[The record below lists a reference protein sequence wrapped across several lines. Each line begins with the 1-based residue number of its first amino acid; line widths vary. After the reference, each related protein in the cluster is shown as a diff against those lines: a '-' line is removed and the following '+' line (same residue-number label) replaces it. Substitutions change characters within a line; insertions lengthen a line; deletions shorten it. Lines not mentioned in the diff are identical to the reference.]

1 VTPSQVVGYKLLVKK
16 FTVTDCDSSRD
27 IFGINSP
34 RENPSNDHPA
44 SAGEI
49 PATNPMSIDQPL
61 SSTNNAAMPEEIAP
75 LTAPWHTNELLPPQV
90 GVNQGKKTLILDLD
104 ETLVHSSFVPTE
116 HCDITLTVDIEGT
129 LRTIYVAKRPHVD
142 EFLLQCGEL
151 FEVVVFTASLAKYAG
166 PLLDLLDT
174 HKVID
179 HRLFRESC
187 TSYGGIFVKDLF
199 RMGRP
204 LTHLLII
211 DNSPH
216 SYIFNPE
223 NALPCESWFDDQ
235 TDHELLDLL
244 IPLKRLSDPKVDNII
259 KELKRPTPSEP
270 FEEEVGE
277 RPTAQDSVSQDE
289 CSENEEVTASV
300 ESENEGGGD
309 GYEDGGQ
316 NGSWN
321 T

>member
-1 VTPSQVVGYKLLVKK
+1 
-16 FTVTDCDSSRD
+16 
-27 IFGINSP
+27 
-34 RENPSNDHPA
+34 
-44 SAGEI
+44 
-49 PATNPMSIDQPL
+49 MSIDLQPL
-61 SSTNNAAMPEEIAP
+61 SSPDNPAATPEEEIVLGP
-75 LTAPWHTNELLPPQV
+75 LTAPWRTNELLPPQV

-151 FEVVVFTASLAKYAG
+151 YEVVVFTASLAKYAG

-204 LTHLLII
+204 LTHLIII

-235 TDHELLDLL
+235 SNNQLLDLL
-244 IPLKRLSDPKVDNII
+244 VVLKRLADPKVDNVI
-259 KELKRPTPSEP
+259 KDLKRATTSGP

-277 RPTAQDSVSQDE
+277 RPTAQDSVSQDD
-289 CSENEEVTASV
+289 SENEEVTASV

-309 GYEDGGQ
+309 GFEDGGK

-321 T
+321 A

>member
-1 VTPSQVVGYKLLVKK
+1 
-16 FTVTDCDSSRD
+16 
-27 IFGINSP
+27 
-34 RENPSNDHPA
+34 
-44 SAGEI
+44 
-49 PATNPMSIDQPL
+49 MSIDLQPL
-61 SSTNNAAMPEEIAP
+61 SSPDNPTATEEEEIIIDDGP
-75 LTAPWHTNELLPPQV
+75 LIAPWRTNELLPPQV
-90 GVNQGKKTLILDLD
+90 GVNKGKKTLILDLD

-151 FEVVVFTASLAKYAG
+151 YEVVVFTASLAKYAG

-204 LTHLLII
+204 LTHLIII

-235 TDHELLDLL
+235 SDNELLALL
-244 IPLKRLSDPKVDNII
+244 VALKRLADPKVDNVI
-259 KELKRPTPSEP
+259 KDLKRATTEGP

-277 RPTAQDSVSQDE
+277 RPTAQDSVSQDD
-289 CSENEEVTASV
+289 SENEEVTASV

-309 GYEDGGQ
+309 GFEDGGK

-321 T
+321 A